1 MAAAKAVEA
10 EQCRG
15 KLIWAAA
22 LRKATAA
29 RVVAVAV
36 KGHHVGAYLPM
47 RWATEERQNNQQ
59 VDRAARIEVAWVGVG
74 WQHQVNYFW
83 LSGPMTPQ
91 GIEENAA
98 CRWARGRGMDL
109 TLDATTQATHEREK
123 HAL

>member
-47 RWATEERQNNQQ
+47 RWAWDQAGPGLYGAAAEERAEAG
-59 VDRAARIEVAWVGVG
+59 D
-74 WQHQVNYFW
+74 
-83 LSGPMTPQ
+83 
-91 GIEENAA
+91 
-98 CRWARGRGMDL
+98 
-109 TLDATTQATHEREK
+109 
-123 HAL
+123 